1 MQGIPGV
8 KIAAFYIFIH
18 FIEHLWN
25 ETVCNIQSKNIA
37 MQKLF

>member
-18 FIEHLWN
+18 FIEHL
-25 ETVCNIQSKNIA
+25 
-37 MQKLF
+37 